1 MSSSASSRDGRT
13 GVLHLALTIALLA
26 LGWWLRT
33 ASVEAFSHLLHHDE
47 AWYALNAVDL
57 IADPRFVTFFPEN
70 NGRESGWMYVLAGWI
85 SLLGR
90 DIASLRLLA
99 AFVGL
104 LTLAAVYRLG
114 RELFDR
120 WAGLGALAALSVL
133 FWHVMISS
141 HIVRLNFAL
150 LLVAL
155 AALGWAR
162 ALRRGGA
169 MRWARA
175 GLLTGALAYSYF
187 AAWGILAFLLL
198 GGLILA
204 VFRPEQRRGIAL
216 AWGAAVLVILPQF
229 LYATTHTFLFTTRST
244 TVARFEATTLL
255 ANVLAWLRAWWIQ
268 GDLDDHYNLSGRAIL
283 GLTGS
288 VVLMVGILAASF
300 DAWRARHTPGGALAG
315 FVVLAGLGI
324 ALAPSLVTAD
334 APSFSRGAMALIP
347 LGLLLGL
354 GLSRIGLWLATRWPG
369 VRGLKFAPLPLLIP
383 LAVSGYRDLHG
394 AWIDF
399 ARRTAFM
406 EAPLIYGFERA
417 ASTPTEQ
424 PVYFSP
430 FTPTHPVVRYLSP
443 LLAPRPVGAF
453 DSHQCLVLAA
463 EPATYF
469 SLSAFEDVVAAHGP
483 WSTIVERER
492 RDDLAGA
499 LLLEASPSEA
509 LRARL
514 AEAPEG
520 VIADRLKVW
529 VLALSNPTPAPG
541 ETVTLT
547 VALQMTGP
555 ATAPLG
561 VFVHAYGDPTPYA
574 GGRMWAQTDAGLCDS
589 YPPTVWRADETIV
602 QSLALTFPADLAAG
616 SYELVFGAYT
626 YPDITRLPIT
636 APDPALPHVVLHSWS
651 VPEP

>member
-1 MSSSASSRDGRT
+1 
-13 GVLHLALTIALLA
+13 L
-26 LGWWLRT
+26 
-33 ASVEAFSHLLHHDE
+33 
-47 AWYALNAVDL
+47 YALNAVDL

-204 VFRPEQRRGIAL
+204 VFRPEQRRGIAEQRRGIAL

-369 VRGLKFAPLPLLIP
+369 VRGLQFAPLALLIP

-394 AWIDF
+394 AWTRS
-399 ARRTAFM
+399 ARR
-406 EAPLIYGFERA
+406 LDR
-417 ASTPTEQ
+417 
-424 PVYFSP
+424 
-430 FTPTHPVVRYLSP
+430 
-443 LLAPRPVGAF
+443 
-453 DSHQCLVLAA
+453 
-463 EPATYF
+463 
-469 SLSAFEDVVAAHGP
+469 
-483 WSTIVERER
+483 
-492 RDDLAGA
+492 
-499 LLLEASPSEA
+499 
-509 LRARL
+509 LRA
-514 AEAPEG
+514 PHG
-520 VIADRLKVW
+520 
-529 VLALSNPTPAPG
+529 
-541 ETVTLT
+541 
-547 VALQMTGP
+547 
-555 ATAPLG
+555 
-561 VFVHAYGDPTPYA
+561 FH
-574 GGRMWAQTDAGLCDS
+574 GGA
-589 YPPTVWRADETIV
+589 
-602 QSLALTFPADLAAG
+602 ADLW
-616 SYELVFGAYT
+616 
-626 YPDITRLPIT
+626 I
-636 APDPALPHVVLHSWS
+636 
-651 VPEP
+651 